1 MYYKISASKSD
12 THFLEI
18 EFRLENIK
26 QDTIEVQLPTWRPGR
41 YELQNFAKNIQS
53 FLVFDE
59 NNQALLFKKI
69 KKDRWLIQTKAVQI
83 IFVRYNYYANKQD
96 AGNSFVDENMLYV
109 NPVNCCIYAEGYINK
124 TCELILDVPKNWQI
138 ATGANIQSRT
148 KNSTIFNFLDF
159 YHLADCP
166 IVASPHLQHD
176 FYYINQTKFNLWFLG
191 DMALDMN
198 RIKNDFEQ
206 FTTAQINVFG
216 AFPEPDYHFMTWILP
231 TPFYHGVE
239 HRNSTMMVLGP
250 NTQPFED
257 FYIDLLG
264 LASHELFHAWNIC
277 KIRPKELLPYDFT
290 QENYFETCYV
300 AEGITTYYGDEMLR
314 RSGVFSESQYQQEL
328 EVCLKRHFENADLAF
343 QSLAESSYDLWLD
356 GYSASIPNRKVSV
369 YHKGAIV
376 AMILDD
382 IIKTNTNN
390 NKNLDDVMLLLWE
403 RFGKPFIGYSQQ
415 DYQAIAEEIAG
426 CDLTQYFKKC
436 VQGNESLFDDMNAV
450 LEKKYLKMSRNE
462 NNVVKLNGTF

>member
-1 MYYKISASKSD
+1 MYYKISAPKPN

-18 EFRLENIK
+18 EFCLKNLH

-53 FLVFDE
+53 FQVFDE
-59 NNQALLFKKI
+59 NKRVLAFKKI
-69 KKDRWLIQTKAVQI
+69 KKDRWLIDTKKVSALYI
-83 IFVRYNYYANKQD
+83 RYNYYADKQD
-96 AGNSFVDENMLYV
+96 AGNSFVDENMLYI
-109 NPVNCCIYAEGYINK
+109 NPVNCCIYVEDYINQK
-124 TCELILDVPKNWQI
+124 CELDLQIPENWQI
-138 ATGANIQSRT
+138 TTGANIKSRT
-148 KNSTIFNFLDF
+148 KNNTFFGFSDF
-159 YHLADCP
+159 YHLSDCP
-166 IVASPHLQHD
+166 IVASLHVQHD

-198 RIKNDFEQ
+198 RIKNDFEK
-206 FTTAQINVFG
+206 FTAAQIKVFG

-250 NTQPFED
+250 NTQPFDD

-277 KIRPKELLPYDFT
+277 KIRPKELMPYDFT

-300 AEGITTYYGDEMLR
+300 AEGITTYYGDEILR
-314 RSGVFSESQYQQEL
+314 RSGVFSESQYRQEL
-328 EVCLKRHFENADLAF
+328 EVCLKRHFENADSAF
-343 QSLAESSYDLWLD
+343 QSLTESSFDLWLD

-369 YHKGAIV
+369 YHKGAIA

-382 IIKTNTNN
+382 IIQTNTNGE
-390 NKNLDDVMLLLWE
+390 KNLDDVMRLLWE

-415 DYQAIAEEIAG
+415 DYQAIATEVAG
-426 CDLTQYFKKC
+426 CDLSTYFEKC
-436 VQGNESLFDDMNAV
+436 IAGNESLFEDMNAV
-450 LEKKYLKMSRNE
+450 LAKQGLKMILNE
-462 NNVVKLNGTF
+462 SKILTLI